1 MCVDCSEVN
10 FLILDIMYYHDMD
23 LVHTKKWLVAIIF
36 LPSSFFR
43 AYLDLHFLV
52 LR

>member
-1 MCVDCSEVN
+1 MCMDCSEVN
-10 FLILDIMYYHDMD
+10 FLILDVMYYHDMD
-23 LVHTKKWLVAIIF
+23 LVRTKKWLVTIIF

-43 AYLDLHFLV
+43 AYLDLHFPV